1 MMALSNRLPFMFRK
15 PASDFIG
22 FFQGQMTSGSWTG
35 VPLQFSASDFPF
47 TVTVFLRILPAF
59 SSSFTTAGTPPAR

>member
-1 MMALSNRLPFMFRK
+1 
-15 PASDFIG
+15 
-22 FFQGQMTSGSWTG
+22 MTSGSWTG

-59 SSSFTTAGTPPAR
+59 SSSFPTAGTPPAR